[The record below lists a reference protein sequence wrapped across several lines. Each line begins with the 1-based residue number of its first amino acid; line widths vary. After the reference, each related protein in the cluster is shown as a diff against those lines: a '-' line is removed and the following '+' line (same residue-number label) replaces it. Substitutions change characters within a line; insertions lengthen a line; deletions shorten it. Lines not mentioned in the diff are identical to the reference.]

1 MILFSSESIWLIALG
16 KSILHSVWIGLLLL
30 GLLKL
35 VLIRMPHSA
44 SRIRYGISVS
54 TLLLLALSTVALFL
68 VFYQPEAA
76 VKQRILPEEAFSIL
90 SMRQAVFQGMEGG
103 HRIHLFFAVCS
114 YIYLAGILFMVL
126 RMTSSLYHA
135 RSLRNSGITAGST
148 WQENL
153 SGLSTRLGIKRKV
166 RLLESYL
173 VSGPVLV
180 GFLKP
185 AVIVPAGMLTMLP
198 LSQIETILCHELYH
212 LKRNDYL
219 VNLMQL
225 LLESLLFYNPG
236 VWMIS
241 GIIRNERELCCD
253 DRVIHTTGNPVNYA
267 KALVHLAEQQQQ
279 SRMAPGA
286 AGNSRHHLLSRISRI
301 LNTNTMKTNMR
312 EKVISLL
319 LVAGSVL
326 LLTIV
331 SGFSAGPSIVKQRQA
346 VPDPA
351 TSIVSVQ
358 AAIMDTIP
366 APQKETAQ
374 PEEPAEPAETVEPE
388 EPAMPAENDHIVEI
402 DWEQLKLE
410 MEETME
416 EVRAEMEEIDW
427 EEMKAEMKE
436 GLESARI
443 EIDAIDW
450 DELKMEMEESFA
462 DIEIDM
468 EKIKVDIESSM
479 QEIDWNQIKKDM
491 EETMLHLD
499 SLRID
504 LDR

>member
-1 MILFSSESIWLIALG
+1 MDNMTLFSSESIWLIALG

-30 GLLKL
+30 GLMKL
-35 VLIRMPHSA
+35 ILIRIPHSA
-44 SRIRYGISVS
+44 SRMRYGISVC
-54 TLLLLALSTVALFL
+54 TLLLLALSSVALFL
-68 VFYQPEAA
+68 VFYQPEAL
-76 VKQRILPEEAFSIL
+76 VKQPILQEEASSIL
-90 SMRQAVFQGMEGG
+90 SIRHKSRV
-103 HRIHLFFAVCS
+103 FFAVSS
-114 YIYLAGILFMVL
+114 YIYLSGVLFMGL
-126 RMTSSLYHA
+126 RMISSLYHI
-135 RSLRNSGITAGST
+135 RSLRNSGITAGTT
-148 WQENL
+148 WQEYL
-153 SGLSTRLGIKRKV
+153 SGLSTKLGIKRKV
-166 RLLESYL
+166 SLLESYL

-185 AVIVPAGMLTMLP
+185 AVIVPVGMLTNLP

-319 LVAGSVL
+319 LVAASVL
-326 LLTIV
+326 LLMIV
-331 SGFSAGPSIVKQRQA
+331 SGFSAGPSFVKQHQA

-351 TSIVSVQ
+351 RYIVSTLP
-358 AAIMDTIP
+358 AILDTIP
-366 APQKETAQ
+366 AKVPEEAAK
-374 PEEPAEPAETVEPE
+374 PEEPAKPE
-388 EPAMPAENDHIVEI
+388 EAVEAEEAAIASENNNIVEI

-410 MEETME
+410 MEE
-416 EVRAEMEEIDW
+416 VRV
-427 EEMKAEMKE
+427 EMKAD
-436 GLESARI
+436 LESARA
-443 EIDAIDW
+443 EMDAIDW
-450 DELKMEMEESFA
+450 DEVKKDLHESVAEM
-462 DIEIDM
+462 EIDM
-468 EKIKVDIESSM
+468 EKIKADIETSM
-479 QEIDWNQIKKDM
+479 KEIDWDQIKKDM
-491 EETMLHLD
+491 EETMIHLD
-499 SLRID
+499 SLCID